1 MNNEVNIS
9 ILDVQTNALS
19 QLSLKWSSRFNR
31 GIVHPGTMSQDLP
44 LDCLHLQIVRIVDQ
58 AGKHRLSATETA
70 KRISETHDSHD
81 SQCFQM
87 FPSHHSQ
94 RCGLL
99 CQVHLRALNAGETTL
114 PRLLT
119 ESPRVAPS
127 RCLVHIFGEN
137 WSPFALPTTG
147 SSKMSRPHA
156 SCWTSLGQAKVRKQN
171 PQKSSASLNKN
182 VLDAKL
188 KCCAGSFQQIILALG
203 LRCSKSV

>member
-1 MNNEVNIS
+1 MS
-9 ILDVQTNALS
+9 KHVQTNALS

-70 KRISETHDSHD
+70 KRILETHDGHD

-137 WSPFALPTTG
+137 WGPAKCHGRMPEKIENKAGLAGHPSVKPKFGNKIRKNPPQVSTKT
-147 SSKMSRPHA
+147 SSTPS
-156 SCWTSLGQAKVRKQN
+156 
-171 PQKSSASLNKN
+171 
-182 VLDAKL
+182 
-188 KCCAGSFQQIILALG
+188 
-203 LRCSKSV
+203 

>member
-119 ESPRVAPS
+119 KSPRVAPS

-137 WSPFALPTTG
+137 WSLNVRTNSNALNRKWT
-147 SSKMSRPHA
+147 PH
-156 SCWTSLGQAKVRKQN
+156 
-171 PQKSSASLNKN
+171 
-182 VLDAKL
+182 
-188 KCCAGSFQQIILALG
+188 CAGCSGFQRSAQVLQMSTKC
-203 LRCSKSV
+203 RCI